1 MNLAYWLN
9 SAWMVRCRREARAF
23 ARATRA
29 VAKTQWTILEK
40 IVTANA
46 NSEFGRQHQF
56 GSIRSVSH
64 FQQRV
69 PIATPDQFTAAIQE
83 IATGRDNVLTC
94 EPVELLEPT
103 SGNTAGER
111 LVPYTASLRRQFQRA
126 VACWVFDAMKN
137 QPGIRRGR
145 AYWSISPAMGPRRI
159 SSGGIPIGF
168 DDDAAYLSTMER
180 CFLTHLLV
188 MPHGIA
194 NLTSIENFRYC
205 TLLHLLAAGDLSL
218 ISVWSP
224 TFLTSLLAQI
234 EPWQDGLVEDLQT
247 RRATLP
253 IADDGGHSEA
263 TLSIRCS
270 ANRATEVKH
279 HLQMNGSLSS
289 MLGQLWPQ
297 LDLISCWADG
307 NASNYIGRIREYFP
321 TVNVQPKGLMS
332 TEACVSFPLVGH
344 RGAALALRSHFFEF
358 VPVDSTGTQGEPH
371 PAHSVNEGKRYEVIV
386 TTGGG
391 LYRYRTGDVVE
402 VVGLLNECPFLR
414 FVGRT
419 GRVCDVVGEKLSESH
434 VSHTVREVCERHEIE
449 CQFAMVVPVPDR
461 LRYRLYL
468 EVNHAERVHSGMARI
483 RNDLQSGLNE
493 NPHYRYATDLRQLH
507 PLEICVVESERPT
520 LWPIYE
526 RVLLERGQRAG
537 DIKPMALDSWVGW
550 HQEFKAATNSAQSVG
565 RTT

>member
-224 TFLTSLLAQI
+224 TFLTSLLAKI

-358 VPVDSTGTQGEPH
+358 IPVDSTGALGEPH
-371 PAHSVNEGKRYEVIV
+371 PAHAVNEGKRYEVVV

-414 FVGRT
+414 F
-419 GRVCDVVGEKLSESH
+419 
-434 VSHTVREVCERHEIE
+434 
-449 CQFAMVVPVPDR
+449 
-461 LRYRLYL
+461 
-468 EVNHAERVHSGMARI
+468 
-483 RNDLQSGLNE
+483 
-493 NPHYRYATDLRQLH
+493 RQLH
-507 PLEICVVESERPT
+507 GTSPPMHQRSRIVINPDIHLQPT
-520 LWPIYE
+520 
-526 RVLLERGQRAG
+526 
-537 DIKPMALDSWVGW
+537 
-550 HQEFKAATNSAQSVG
+550 
-565 RTT
+565 